1 MRYTQQENELQ
12 IGNDIAN
19 IDVIRWILRT
29 QFDRNIITLYDVQV
43 NSLAESDLTD
53 ISAVC
58 VVAVLLLYVRKR
70 GGKIC
75 SVTDPLKTIF
85 FF

>member
-1 MRYTQQENELQ
+1 MCYTQQENELQ

-43 NSLAESDLTD
+43 NSLAQSDLSD

-58 VVAVLLLYVRKR
+58 VVTVLHVRKR
-70 GGKIC
+70 GEKIC
-75 SVTDPLKTIF
+75 SVTGPLIF
-85 FF
+85 F

>member
-1 MRYTQQENELQ
+1 MCCNLQENELQ

-43 NSLAESDLTD
+43 NSLAQSDLTD

-58 VVAVLLLYVRKR
+58 VVAVLLLRVGKR
-70 GGKIC
+70 GEKIC
-75 SVTDPLKTIF
+75 SVTDPLKIIF
-85 FF
+85 F